1 VRASRISAGEG
12 LFFFVSVMASL
23 LYSSHCLAWVATEG
37 IIRSMRVLMPVLS
50 PGFLMETAG
59 FLVCGCAEVAFD
71 PALELIKIYEDAP
84 IGRLAPDATLHPGAV
99 FDFVPNGVFAVAGDF
114 G

>member
-1 VRASRISAGEG
+1 
-12 LFFFVSVMASL
+12 
-23 LYSSHCLAWVATEG
+23 
-37 IIRSMRVLMPVLS
+37 
-50 PGFLMETAG
+50 MEAAG

-84 IGRLAPDATLHPGAV
+84 IGRLAPDTSLDPGAV
-99 FDFVPNGVFAVAGDF
+99 LDFVPDGVFAVACDF

>member
-1 VRASRISAGEG
+1 MRASRISAGEG

-23 LYSSHCLAWVATEG
+23 LYSGHCLAWVATEG

-50 PGFLMETAG
+50 PQLFGEIAE
-59 FLVCGCAEVAFD
+59 FLVCGFVEATFD
-71 PALELIKIYEDAP
+71 PALELIKIHKDAP
-84 IGRLAPDATLHPGAV
+84 IGCFAPDAALHPGAV
-99 FDFVPNGVFAVAGDF
+99 LDLVPDGVFAIAGDF